1 MHVKQPR
8 RNQVSWPA
16 LGFPRY
22 GKLFRNF
29 STQWKKCFHSV
40 ENLVLGLFSGAV
52 ERSAR
57 RPLSTVERAR
67 PSGRENGDP
76 RRRSAPSAARTFFWP
91 RGRDSDSRFR
101 PADSGYRLNIR
112 AVDWNRAHYSLSVN
126 LRALCERNP
135 IPLIEFTKEH
145 RGSSSPLGNC
155 IWNRHRRGILAR
167 ILILCSTC

>member
-1 MHVKQPR
+1 MEKC
-8 RNQVSWPA
+8 
-16 LGFPRY
+16 FPY
-22 GKLFRNF
+22 CGKTGLIFPHNGKLFRNF

-52 ERSAR
+52 ERSTR

-67 PSGRENGDP
+67 PSGRDFGFP
-76 RRRSAPSAARTFFWP
+76 RTWSPPSLSPRTPRSES
-91 RGRDSDSRFR
+91 SDF
-101 PADSGYRLNIR
+101 
-112 AVDWNRAHYSLSVN
+112 SLSVN

-135 IPLIEFTKEH
+135 IPLTEFTKEH